1 MEDFNQKRPAPQPSA
16 KAPEGQNNQG
26 GQNNAAKAQN
36 GQSQNGKTPQGNRQ
50 PRRNPR
56 PRPAAQQKPAEK
68 PQEQTPTAAQE
79 QRPAQQNQQRRQ
91 RRPQNQNRSNPQQGQ
106 SRSSTPR
113 QPQQGRQ
120 QNPRPA
126 RAPRAQS
133 APVQESISHRNL
145 MANYDPTNPAI
156 PMHICPLGGLG
167 EVGKNITLYEC
178 QGDMILVD
186 CGLIFPD
193 SDMFGID
200 LVIPDFTYVLENKDK
215 IKGIFIT
222 HGHEDHIGSLPYLLK
237 QFNVPIYTAKLTI
250 GLIKNKLEEHGLT
263 ASTVFHEIRPR
274 QKVKIGCFTVE
285 PIHVNHSIPDALAF
299 AIDCPAGVVLHTGD
313 FKIDYTPLS
322 GDAVTD
328 LSTIAEYGR
337 NGVLALLS
345 DSTNSER
352 PGFTA
357 TEQKVAEGVR
367 GLFARARKQR
377 IIVATFASNIY
388 RVQQIIDLAVEY
400 GRKVAVNGRSMV
412 SNTEMA
418 QELGYLHA
426 PENVLIG
433 IEEINKY
440 PPEKVVLVTTGS
452 QGEPLSALSR
462 MAQASHRNVKV
473 GPGDFIIIS
482 ARPIPGN
489 EKTITKVVNGLLA
502 LGAEVIYENMYDTH
516 VSGHACQEEQKL
528 MLTLAHPQFFL
539 PVHGE
544 FKQLKRHAETAEHL
558 GYVPPQNIYIAENGQ
573 NLRLSMDS
581 LTLEGMVPAGAVMV
595 DGYGVGDVGNVV
607 LRDRHHL
614 SEDGI
619 IIVTVAVDSR
629 SGQVVSGPDMVSR
642 GFVYVRESEE
652 LMSGARAQILTA
664 LDRSLHDN
672 MHDWASVKT
681 RVREALSSYIYRKT
695 KRSPMILPILMEV

>member
-1 MEDFNQKRPAPQPSA
+1 MEDFNDKRQSNRTRAPRNTAPRRTQRRAAAPKPAQASPSVETVEQPSRPPRTRRAPQPRRSQ
-16 KAPEGQNNQG
+16 AP
-26 GQNNAAKAQN
+26 AAAPAVQ
-36 GQSQNGKTPQGNRQ
+36 QVQ
-50 PRRNPR
+50 PIQQPR
-56 PRPAAQQKPAEK
+56 PR
-68 PQEQTPTAAQE
+68 
-79 QRPAQQNQQRRQ
+79 
-91 RRPQNQNRSNPQQGQ
+91 RRPM
-106 SRSSTPR
+106 SRTR
-113 QPQQGRQ
+113 VEEQP
-120 QNPRPA
+120 A
-126 RAPRAQS
+126 
-133 APVQESISHRNL
+133 V
-145 MANYDPTNPAI
+145 
-156 PMHICPLGGLG
+156 PMHIIPLGGLG

-186 CGLIFPD
+186 CGSVFPD

-200 LVIPDFTYVLENKDK
+200 LVIPDFSYVLENKDR
-215 IKGIFIT
+215 IKGLFIT
-222 HGHEDHIGSLPYLLK
+222 HGHEDHIGSLPYLLR
-237 QFNVPIYTAKLTI
+237 QFNVPIYATRLTI
-250 GLIKNKLEEHGLT
+250 GLMRNKLEEHGLA
-263 ASTVFHEIRPR
+263 ASAKFNEIRPR
-274 QKVKIGCFTVE
+274 QKVRLGCFTVE
-285 PIHVNHSIPDALAF
+285 PIHVNHSIPDAVAY
-299 AIDCPAGVVLHTGD
+299 AIECPAGVVIHTGD

-322 GDAVTD
+322 SDAVTD

-337 NGVLALLS
+337 RGVLALLA
-345 DSTNSER
+345 DSTNAER

-357 TEQKVAEGVR
+357 TEQTVAEGVR
-367 GLFARARKQR
+367 ALFNRARKKR

-388 RVQQIIDLAVEY
+388 RVQQIIDLAIES

-412 SNTEMA
+412 PNTEMA
-418 QELGYLHA
+418 KELGYLHV
-426 PENVLIG
+426 PDTVLID
-433 IEEINKY
+433 IEEVNKY
-440 PPEKVVLVTTGS
+440 PPEKVVLITTGS

-489 EKTITKVVNGLLA
+489 EKTVTKVVNGLLA

-528 MLTLAHPQFFL
+528 MLTLAHPQYFL

-558 GYVPPQNIYIAENGQ
+558 GYIPRQNIYIAENGQ
-573 NLRLSMDS
+573 KIRLSRDS
-581 LTLEGMVPAGAVMV
+581 MVLEGTVPAGAVMV

-619 IIVTVAVDSR
+619 IVVTVTIDGR
-629 SGQVVSGPDMVSR
+629 SGRVLAGPELVSR

-652 LMSGARAQILTA
+652 LIDGARTQVEIA
-664 LDRSLHDN
+664 LDRALADN
-672 MHDWASVKT
+672 AHDWNSLKT

>member
-1 MEDFNQKRPAPQPSA
+1 MEDFNDKRQSNRTRAPRNTASRRTQRRAAAPKPAQASPAVETVEQPSRPPRTRRAPQPRRSQ
-16 KAPEGQNNQG
+16 AP
-26 GQNNAAKAQN
+26 AAAPAVQ
-36 GQSQNGKTPQGNRQ
+36 QVQ
-50 PRRNPR
+50 PIQQPR
-56 PRPAAQQKPAEK
+56 PR
-68 PQEQTPTAAQE
+68 
-79 QRPAQQNQQRRQ
+79 
-91 RRPQNQNRSNPQQGQ
+91 RRPM
-106 SRSSTPR
+106 SRTR
-113 QPQQGRQ
+113 VEEQP
-120 QNPRPA
+120 A
-126 RAPRAQS
+126 
-133 APVQESISHRNL
+133 V
-145 MANYDPTNPAI
+145 
-156 PMHICPLGGLG
+156 PMHIIPLGGLG

-186 CGLIFPD
+186 CGSVFPD

-200 LVIPDFTYVLENKDK
+200 LVIPDFSYVLENKDR
-215 IKGIFIT
+215 IKGLFIT
-222 HGHEDHIGSLPYLLK
+222 HGHEDHIGSLPYLLR
-237 QFNVPIYTAKLTI
+237 QFNVPIYATRLTI
-250 GLIKNKLEEHGLT
+250 GLMRNKLEEHGLA
-263 ASTVFHEIRPR
+263 ASAKFNEIRPR
-274 QKVKIGCFTVE
+274 QKVRLGCFTVE
-285 PIHVNHSIPDALAF
+285 PIHVNHSIPDAVAY
-299 AIDCPAGVVLHTGD
+299 AIECPAGVVIHTGD

-322 GDAVTD
+322 SDAVTD

-337 NGVLALLS
+337 RGVLALLA
-345 DSTNSER
+345 DSTNAER

-357 TEQKVAEGVR
+357 TEQTVAEGVR
-367 GLFARARKQR
+367 ALFNRARKKR

-388 RVQQIIDLAVEY
+388 RVQQIIDLAIES

-418 QELGYLHA
+418 KELGYLHV
-426 PENVLIG
+426 PDTVLID
-433 IEEINKY
+433 IEEVNKY
-440 PPEKVVLVTTGS
+440 PPEKVVLITTGS

-489 EKTITKVVNGLLA
+489 EKTVTKVVNGLLA

-528 MLTLAHPQFFL
+528 MLTLAHPQYFL

-558 GYVPPQNIYIAENGQ
+558 GYIPRQNIYIAENGQ
-573 NLRLSMDS
+573 KIRLSRDS
-581 LTLEGMVPAGAVMV
+581 MVLEGTVPAGAVMV

-619 IIVTVAVDSR
+619 IVVTVTIDGR
-629 SGQVVSGPDMVSR
+629 SGRVLAGPELVSR

-652 LMSGARAQILTA
+652 LIDGARTQVEIA
-664 LDRSLHDN
+664 LDRALADN
-672 MHDWASVKT
+672 AHDWNSLKT

>member
-1 MEDFNQKRPAPQPSA
+1 MEDFNDKRQSNRTRAPRNTTPRRTQRRAAAPKPAQASPSVETVEQPSRPPRTRRAPQPRRSQ
-16 KAPEGQNNQG
+16 AP
-26 GQNNAAKAQN
+26 AAAPAVQ
-36 GQSQNGKTPQGNRQ
+36 QVQ
-50 PRRNPR
+50 PIQQPR
-56 PRPAAQQKPAEK
+56 PR
-68 PQEQTPTAAQE
+68 
-79 QRPAQQNQQRRQ
+79 
-91 RRPQNQNRSNPQQGQ
+91 RRPM
-106 SRSSTPR
+106 SRTR
-113 QPQQGRQ
+113 VEEQP
-120 QNPRPA
+120 A
-126 RAPRAQS
+126 
-133 APVQESISHRNL
+133 V
-145 MANYDPTNPAI
+145 
-156 PMHICPLGGLG
+156 PMHIIPLGGLG

-186 CGLIFPD
+186 CGSVFPD

-200 LVIPDFTYVLENKDK
+200 LVIPDFSYVLENKDR
-215 IKGIFIT
+215 IKGLFIT
-222 HGHEDHIGSLPYLLK
+222 HGHEDHIGSLPYLLR
-237 QFNVPIYTAKLTI
+237 QFNVPIYATRLTI
-250 GLIKNKLEEHGLT
+250 GLMRNKLEEHGLA
-263 ASTVFHEIRPR
+263 ASAKFNEIRPR
-274 QKVKIGCFTVE
+274 QKVRLGCFTVE
-285 PIHVNHSIPDALAF
+285 PIHVNHSIPDAVAY
-299 AIDCPAGVVLHTGD
+299 AIECPAGVVIHTGD

-322 GDAVTD
+322 SDAVTD

-337 NGVLALLS
+337 RGVLALLA
-345 DSTNSER
+345 DSTNAER

-357 TEQKVAEGVR
+357 TEQTVAEGVR
-367 GLFARARKQR
+367 ALFNRARKKR

-388 RVQQIIDLAVEY
+388 RVQQIIDLAIES

-418 QELGYLHA
+418 KELGYLHV
-426 PENVLIG
+426 PDTVLID
-433 IEEINKY
+433 IEEVNKY
-440 PPEKVVLVTTGS
+440 PPEKVVLITTGS

-489 EKTITKVVNGLLA
+489 EKTVTKVVNGLLA

-528 MLTLAHPQFFL
+528 MLTLAHPQYFL

-558 GYVPPQNIYIAENGQ
+558 GYIPRQNIYIAENGQ
-573 NLRLSMDS
+573 KIRLSRDS
-581 LTLEGMVPAGAVMV
+581 MVLEGTVPAGAVMV

-619 IIVTVAVDSR
+619 IVVTVTIDGR
-629 SGQVVSGPDMVSR
+629 SGRVLAGPERAISE
-642 GFVYVRESEE
+642 FVYVRESEE
-652 LMSGARAQILTA
+652 LIDGARTQVEIA
-664 LDRSLHDN
+664 LDRALADN
-672 MHDWASVKT
+672 AHDWNSLKT

>member
-1 MEDFNQKRPAPQPSA
+1 MEDFNDKRQSNRTRAPRNTAPRRTQRRAAAPKPAQASPSVETVEQPSRPPRTRRAPQPRRSQ
-16 KAPEGQNNQG
+16 AP
-26 GQNNAAKAQN
+26 AAAPAVQ
-36 GQSQNGKTPQGNRQ
+36 QVQ
-50 PRRNPR
+50 PIQQPR
-56 PRPAAQQKPAEK
+56 PR
-68 PQEQTPTAAQE
+68 
-79 QRPAQQNQQRRQ
+79 
-91 RRPQNQNRSNPQQGQ
+91 RRPM
-106 SRSSTPR
+106 SRTR
-113 QPQQGRQ
+113 VEEQP
-120 QNPRPA
+120 A
-126 RAPRAQS
+126 
-133 APVQESISHRNL
+133 V
-145 MANYDPTNPAI
+145 
-156 PMHICPLGGLG
+156 PMHIIPLGGLG

-186 CGLIFPD
+186 CGSVFPD

-200 LVIPDFTYVLENKDK
+200 LVIPDFSYVLENKDR
-215 IKGIFIT
+215 IKGLFIT
-222 HGHEDHIGSLPYLLK
+222 HGHEDHIGSLPYLLR
-237 QFNVPIYTAKLTI
+237 QFNVPIYATRLTI
-250 GLIKNKLEEHGLT
+250 GLMRNKLEEHGLA
-263 ASTVFHEIRPR
+263 ASAKFNEIRPR
-274 QKVKIGCFTVE
+274 QKVRLGCFTVE
-285 PIHVNHSIPDALAF
+285 PIHVNHSIPDAVAY
-299 AIDCPAGVVLHTGD
+299 AIECPAGVVIHTGD

-322 GDAVTD
+322 SDAVTD

-337 NGVLALLS
+337 RGVLALLA
-345 DSTNSER
+345 DSTNAER

-357 TEQKVAEGVR
+357 TEQTVAEGVR
-367 GLFARARKQR
+367 ALFNRARKKR

-388 RVQQIIDLAVEY
+388 RVQQIIDLAIES

-418 QELGYLHA
+418 KELGYLHV
-426 PENVLIG
+426 PDTVLID
-433 IEEINKY
+433 IEEVNKY
-440 PPEKVVLVTTGS
+440 PPEKVVLITTGS

-489 EKTITKVVNGLLA
+489 EKTVTKVVNGLLA

-528 MLTLAHPQFFL
+528 MLTLAHPQYFL

-558 GYVPPQNIYIAENGQ
+558 GYIPRQNIYIAENGQ
-573 NLRLSMDS
+573 KIRLSRDS
-581 LTLEGMVPAGAVMV
+581 MVLEGTVPAGAVMV
-595 DGYGVGDVGNVV
+595 DGYGVGGVGNVV

-619 IIVTVAVDSR
+619 IVVTVTIDGR
-629 SGQVVSGPDMVSR
+629 SGRVLAGPELVSR

-652 LMSGARAQILTA
+652 LIDGARTQVEIA
-664 LDRSLHDN
+664 LDRALADN
-672 MHDWASVKT
+672 AHDWNSLKT

>member
-1 MEDFNQKRPAPQPSA
+1 MEELNQNQKRPAQKRGRQNNSNQPRRTRSEN
-16 KAPEGQNNQG
+16 KAP
-26 GQNNAAKAQN
+26 KAQN
-36 GQSQNGKTPQGNRQ
+36 GTKKAAASQEQ
-50 PRRNPR
+50 P
-56 PRPAAQQKPAEK
+56 KGGK
-68 PQEQTPTAAQE
+68 PQ
-79 QRPAQQNQQRRQ
+79 
-91 RRPQNQNRSNPQQGQ
+91 
-106 SRSSTPR
+106 
-113 QPQQGRQ
+113 
-120 QNPRPA
+120 
-126 RAPRAQS
+126 RAPRANKNEGQRRGPRQNGTQPRLP
-133 APVQESISHRNL
+133 APAQAPRLPRRRQNAPI
-145 MANYDPTNPAI
+145 YDEPAV

-186 CGLIFPD
+186 CGLVFPD
-193 SDMFGID
+193 EEMFGVD
-200 LVIPDFTYVLENKDK
+200 LVIPDFTYVLENKDR
-215 IKGIFIT
+215 IKGLFIT

-237 QFNVPIYTAKLTI
+237 KFNVPIYTAKLTI
-250 GLIKNKLEEHGLT
+250 GLIKNKLEEHGL
-263 ASTVFHEIRPR
+263 ASSAVFHEIRPR
-274 QKVKIGCFTVE
+274 QKVHLGCFTVE

-299 AIDCPAGVVLHTGD
+299 AIECPAGVVLHTGD

-337 NGVLALLS
+337 RGVLALLS
-345 DSTNSER
+345 DSTNAER

-357 TEQKVAEGVR
+357 TEQTVAEGVR
-367 GLFARARKQR
+367 RLFHRAGNRR

-388 RVQQIIDLAVEY
+388 RIQQIIELAIES

-418 QELGYLHA
+418 RELGYIRV
-426 PENVLIG
+426 PDNVLID
-433 IEEINKY
+433 IEEVNKY
-440 PPEKVVLVTTGS
+440 PPEKVVLITTGS

-462 MAQASHRNVKV
+462 MAQASHRTVKV
-473 GPGDFIIIS
+473 GPSDFIIIS

-489 EKTITKVVNGLLA
+489 EKTVTKVVNGLLS

-528 MLTLAHPQFFL
+528 ILTLAHPQYFL

-558 GYVPPQNIYIAENGQ
+558 GYIPKSNIYIAENGQ
-573 NLRLSMDS
+573 NIRISQDG
-581 LTLEGMVPAGAVMV
+581 LTLEGTVPSGAVMV

-619 IIVTVAVDSR
+619 IIVTVAVDGR
-629 SGQVVSGPDMVSR
+629 TGQVVSGPELVSR

-652 LMSGARAQILTA
+652 LMVGARTQVEMA
-664 LDRSLHDN
+664 LDRSLAEN
-672 MHDWASVKT
+672 MHDWASVKA
-681 RVREALSSYIYRKT
+681 RVREALSSYIYRRT